1 MKTYETV
8 LKALRL
14 RQGYQ
19 QRDVTRLLNGMGIET
34 ANTQVSR
41 WEHGY
46 NNPNLEQ
53 FIGLCRIYSVKDVN
67 AVFSD
72 GDLSGNAVGLNREG
86 MDKLED
92 YRQLLIDS
100 GRFSPAEPEPVP
112 EEKVLTFTSRQ
123 LPVYDLRISAG
134 PGQSAESGDA
144 SYEMEYVPEDVPAT
158 ATFGLIVSGDSME
171 PAIQNGER
179 IWVHRQQTLE
189 SGNIGVFYLDGAL
202 LVKEYRVTDDGVF
215 LVSRNKKYP
224 PRPITEYSDA
234 VIYGKVIYP
243 FWRG

>member
-1 MKTYETV
+1 MKTYESV

-14 RQGYQ
+14 KQGFQ
-19 QRDVTRLLNGMGIET
+19 QRDVTRLLNEMGIET

-53 FIGLCRIYSVKDVN
+53 FIGLCKIYSVKDVN
-67 AVFSD
+67 TVFSE
-72 GDLSGNAVGLNREG
+72 GNLSGQAVGLNREG
-86 MDKLED
+86 LNKLED

-100 GRFSPAEPEPVP
+100 GRYSPAEPVP
-112 EEKVLTFTSRQ
+112 ERKVLKFSSRQ

-134 PGQSAESGDA
+134 LGQFAENGDA
-144 SYEMEYVPEDVPAT
+144 SYEMEYVPEDVPQT

-171 PAIQNGER
+171 PAIQNGEK

-189 SGNIGVFYLDGAL
+189 NGNIGVFYLDGSL
-202 LVKEYRVTDDGVF
+202 LVKEYCVTDDGVF

>member
-1 MKTYETV
+1 MKTYEV
-8 LKALRL
+8 ILKELRT

-19 QRDVTRLLNGMGIET
+19 QRDVTRLLNGMGIKT
-34 ANTQVSR
+34 ADTQVSR

-72 GDLSGNAVGLNREG
+72 GEYSGRSIGLNREG
-86 MDKLED
+86 TEKLEE
-92 YRQLLIDS
+92 YRQLLLDS
-100 GRFSPAEPEPVP
+100 GRYHAAEPEP
-112 EEKVLTFTSRQ
+112 EKKTLTFSSRR

-134 PGQSAESGDA
+134 PGQFAENGEA
-144 SYEMEYVPEDVPAT
+144 SYELENVPEEVPST

-171 PAIQNGER
+171 PAIENGEK

-189 SGNIGVFYLDGAL
+189 SGNIGVFYLDGSL

-215 LVSRNKKYP
+215 LVSHNKKYP
-224 PRPITEYSDA
+224 PRQITEYSDA

>member
-1 MKTYETV
+1 
-8 LKALRL
+8 
-14 RQGYQ
+14 
-19 QRDVTRLLNGMGIET
+19 MGIET
-34 ANTQVSR
+34 ANTQVSL

-46 NNPNLEQ
+46 NHPNLEQ

-67 AVFSD
+67 AVFSE
-72 GDLSGNAVGLNREG
+72 GDLSGKSVGLNREG
-86 MDKLED
+86 LNKLED

-100 GRFSPAEPEPVP
+100 GRFCPSESVP
-112 EEKVLTFTSRQ
+112 EKKVLKFSTRQ

-134 PGQSAESGDA
+134 LGQFAENGDA
-144 SYEMEYVPEDVPAT
+144 SFEMEYVPEGVPET

-171 PAIQNGER
+171 PAIQNGEK

-189 SGNIGVFYLDGAL
+189 SGNIGVFYLDGTL

-215 LVSRNKKYP
+215 LVSHNKKYP

>member
-1 MKTYETV
+1 MKTYETI
-8 LKALRL
+8 LKTLRI

-19 QRDVTRLLNGMGIET
+19 QRDVTRLLNEMGIET

-53 FIGLCRIYSVKDVN
+53 FIGLCKIYSVRDVN
-67 AVFSD
+67 AVFSE
-72 GDLSGNAVGLNREG
+72 GDLSGHSVGLNREG
-86 MDKLED
+86 LNRLEE

-100 GRFSPAEPEPVP
+100 GRFAPADAGT
-112 EEKVLTFTSRQ
+112 EERVLKYPARQ

-134 PGQSAESGDA
+134 LGQFAEGEA
-144 SYEMEYVPEDVPAT
+144 SYEMEYVPEDVPST

-171 PAIQNGER
+171 PAIQNGEK
-179 IWVHRQQTLE
+179 IWIHRQQTLE
-189 SGNIGVFYLDGAL
+189 SGNIGVFYLDGTL

-215 LVSRNKKYP
+215 LVSFNKKYP
-224 PRPITEYSDA
+224 PRQITEFSDA
-234 VIYGKVIYP
+234 MIYGKVIYP
-243 FWRG
+243 FWR

>member
-1 MKTYETV
+1 MKTYETI
-8 LKALRL
+8 LKALRI

-19 QRDVTRLLNGMGIET
+19 QRDVTRLLNEMGIDT

-53 FIGLCRIYSVKDVN
+53 FIGLCRIYSVRDVN

-72 GDLSGNAVGLNREG
+72 GEISGRSVGLNREG
-86 MDKLED
+86 LDKLED

-100 GRFSPAEPEPVP
+100 GRYNPV
-112 EEKVLTFTSRQ
+112 ESGMEKKVLHFSSRQ

-134 PGQSAESGDA
+134 PGQLAESGDA
-144 SYEMEYVPEDVPAT
+144 SYELEYVPEEVPST

-171 PAIQNGER
+171 PAIEDGEK

-189 SGNIGVFYLDGAL
+189 SGNIGVFYLDGSL

-215 LVSRNKKYP
+215 LVSHNKKYP
-224 PRPITEYSDA
+224 PRLITEYSNA